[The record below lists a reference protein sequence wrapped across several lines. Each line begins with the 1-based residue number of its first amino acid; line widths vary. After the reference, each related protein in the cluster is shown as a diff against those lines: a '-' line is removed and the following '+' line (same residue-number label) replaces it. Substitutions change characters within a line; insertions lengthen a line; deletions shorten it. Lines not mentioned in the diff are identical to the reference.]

1 MYAVVGCSN
10 CGARWIVEGRP
21 ETTSCPRC
29 GTRHQFDRLKVFG
42 RSEDLAVAREIRA
55 SLLAA
60 DQDREA
66 AYESIDSVP
75 AMETRAGAGV
85 VTDEEY
91 LAGKGLDPDLVARV
105 DNAPDAGPSG
115 RREQVLATIEALD
128 EPTAAAVVEH
138 AADRG
143 IDPDWVREALG
154 KLEREGTIVEGP
166 GGYRRL

>member
-29 GTRHQFDRLKVFG
+29 GTRHQFDRLKAFG
-42 RSEDLAVAREIRA
+42 RTEDLAAAREIRA

-66 AYESIDSVP
+66 AFESIDSVP
-75 AMETRAGAGV
+75 EMEEQAATGV

-91 LAGKGLDPDLVARV
+91 LAGKGVDPDAVAAA
-105 DNAPDAGPSG
+105 DEPNDSGPSG
-115 RREQVLATIEALD
+115 RREQVLAIIDSLE
-128 EPTAAAVVEH
+128 EPTASTVVEH
-138 AADRG
+138 AADQG

-154 KLEREGTIVEGP
+154 KFERQGTIVQGP
-166 GGYRRL
+166 SGYRRL

>member
-29 GTRHQFDRLKVFG
+29 DTRHEFARLKAFG
-42 RSEDLAVAREIRA
+42 RTEDLAAAREIRA

-60 DQDREA
+60 DQDRTEA
-66 AYESIDSVP
+66 FESLDAVS
-75 AMETRAGAGV
+75 AMEAQVESGV

-91 LAGKGLDPDLVARV
+91 LAGKGLDPAAV
-105 DNAPDAGPSG
+105 DGAGESAASGPSG
-115 RREQVLATIEALD
+115 RREQLLATIETLE
-128 EPTAAAVVEH
+128 EPTHAAVVDQ

-143 IDPDWVREALG
+143 LDPDWVREALE
-154 KLEREGTIVEGP
+154 KLAREGTIVRGST
-166 GGYRRL
+166 GYRRL

>member
-29 GTRHQFDRLKVFG
+29 GTRHEFGRLKAFG
-42 RSEDLAVAREIRA
+42 RTEDLAAAREIRA

-66 AYESIDSVP
+66 AYEAIDSVP
-75 AMETRAGAGV
+75 EMAAQVENGV

-91 LAGKGLDPDLVARV
+91 LAGKGLDPDAVATA
-105 DNAPDAGPSG
+105 DEPTDSGPSG
-115 RREQVLATIEALD
+115 RREQVLAAIETLD

-143 IDPDWVREALG
+143 IDPDWVRQALT
-154 KLEREGTIVEGP
+154 KLEREGTIVQGP
-166 GGYRRL
+166 DGYRRL